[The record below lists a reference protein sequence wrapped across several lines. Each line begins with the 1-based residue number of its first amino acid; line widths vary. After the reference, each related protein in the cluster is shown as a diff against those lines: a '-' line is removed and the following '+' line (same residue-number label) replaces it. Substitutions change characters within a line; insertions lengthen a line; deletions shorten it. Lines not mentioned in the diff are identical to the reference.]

1 MAADGSGLFVKGLN
15 GRPGVHSARWAGE
28 CASTEEIMKFTLKKM
43 AGIPVGKR
51 QAYME
56 TLTVLFPPGT
66 RHGFWDFQGIL
77 RGEVALQPC
86 GKIRPGMPYDPIF
99 IPDRRDSTLAELP
112 VEIKNEISH
121 RAKAFKMLKDF
132 LENCVK
138 HKLA

>member
-1 MAADGSGLFVKGLN
+1 VAADGSGLFVKGLN

-77 RGEVALQPC
+77 RGEIALQPS
-86 GKIRPGMPYDPIF
+86 RQSF
-99 IPDRRDSTLAELP
+99 
-112 VEIKNEISH
+112 
-121 RAKAFKMLKDF
+121 
-132 LENCVK
+132 
-138 HKLA
+138 